1 MLNVKVAQR
10 ENKYVNTHWLAFLL
24 QLLYNRLHYDLLP
37 CSGASIAYL
46 EITFDTLMVK
56 EHQTVVI
63 YLTKDLVFFLFY
75 QSLN

>member
-1 MLNVKVAQR
+1 MTLC
-10 ENKYVNTHWLAFLL
+10 L
-24 QLLYNRLHYDLLP
+24 
-37 CSGASIAYL
+37 CSWAITAYL
-46 EITFDTLMVK
+46 EITFDIPKVK